1 MKPIYNCPDRQMA
14 AAGVIAAAAIKIG
27 AALKPMLPGATS
39 AAGNAFARQKELEWS
54 APECGKRPFF
64 IGKRRNEWEQCAALK
79 AEQKGTYD
87 FDKPKDTDKPSVLNF
102 IKENKTPLIIG
113 GVVLVGGAIFLL
125 RKKRKK

>member
-1 MKPIYNCPDRQMA
+1 MKPIYNCPNRQMA

-27 AALKPMLPGATS
+27 AVLKPMLPGATS

-79 AEQKGTYD
+79 AEQKTNAFNLPPDMPGAND
-87 FDKPKDTDKPSVLNF
+87 FVQK
-102 IKENKTPLIIG
+102 NKTPLIIG
-113 GVVLVGGAIFLL
+113 GVVLVAGVIFLL
-125 RKKRKK
+125 RKKSKR